1 MLYTSAHHLDA
12 GDVAECVL
20 SLPTVLV
27 WPLMSSAKQNKT
39 SNSLLKPLLSTEQ
52 RHMRKLFYDGIAGFF
67 IASLQISQNLI

>member
-1 MLYTSAHHLDA
+1 MNKFFHLSLNNEDKDFNQNLTTVLYTSAHHLDA

-39 SNSLLKPLLSTEQ
+39 KQVTPS
-52 RHMRKLFYDGIAGFF
+52 
-67 IASLQISQNLI
+67 